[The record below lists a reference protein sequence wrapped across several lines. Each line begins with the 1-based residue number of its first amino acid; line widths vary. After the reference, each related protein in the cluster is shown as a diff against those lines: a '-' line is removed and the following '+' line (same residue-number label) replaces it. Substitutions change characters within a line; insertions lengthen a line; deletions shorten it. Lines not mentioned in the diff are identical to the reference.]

1 MITPAAPLEQPLDC
15 RPISD
20 KVVPSYFHGNR
31 QELEEE
37 KTVSGEQKA
46 ENVKY
51 TEPQDGVASI
61 TLNRPEKRNAQ
72 SIELLYQL
80 DDAFM
85 KAARD
90 NNVRCIILDAAGP
103 DFSAG
108 HDLSAGYVK
117 SVGLLRDGRIASMQG
132 GFEKEGAEGL
142 YAYEL
147 EVYVELI
154 KRIRNLPKPTIAAV
168 NGKCIAAGLMLAWAC
183 DIIIAADDATFMDPV
198 VTYGMPGV
206 EWFAHPYELGI
217 RKAKQYLFTSD
228 KWTAREAHDLGMV
241 NEVVAPKLLA
251 EAAWHMA
258 IKIAAKPTFA
268 VRSAKEMINRAADA
282 QGLTPSID
290 ASLPLHH
297 LAHQHNLR
305 LFGKSMDPSN
315 VPIWSQPTSTK
326 AGS

>member
-1 MITPAAPLEQPLDC
+1 MSDGS
-15 RPISD
+15 IS
-20 KVVPSYFHGNR
+20 
-31 QELEEE
+31 EL
-37 KTVSGEQKA
+37 
-46 ENVKY
+46 VKY
-51 TEPQDGVASI
+51 SAARDGVACI
-61 TLNRPEKRNAQ
+61 TLNRPDKRNAQ

-80 DDAFM
+80 DDAFVE
-85 KAARD
+85 AARD
-90 NNVRCIILDAAGP
+90 NDVRCIILDAAGP

-117 SVGLLRDGRIASMQG
+117 SVGLLREKRIASMQG

-147 EVYVELI
+147 EVYVELV

-168 NGKCIAAGLMLAWAC
+168 HGKCIAAGLMLAWAC
-183 DIIIAADDATFMDPV
+183 DIILAAEDATFMDPV

-228 KWTAREAHDLGMV
+228 KWTAREAQDLGMV
-241 NEVVAPKLLA
+241 NEVVAVDQLA
-251 EAAWHMA
+251 DAAWQMA
-258 IKIAAKPTFA
+258 VKIAAKPTFA
-268 VRSAKEMINRAADA
+268 IRSAKEMINRAADA
-282 QGLTPSID
+282 QGLTPTID

-305 LFGKSMDPSN
+305 LFGKSMDPTN
-315 VPIWSQPTSTK
+315 VPIWTQTQPNPVK
-326 AGS
+326 AGQ